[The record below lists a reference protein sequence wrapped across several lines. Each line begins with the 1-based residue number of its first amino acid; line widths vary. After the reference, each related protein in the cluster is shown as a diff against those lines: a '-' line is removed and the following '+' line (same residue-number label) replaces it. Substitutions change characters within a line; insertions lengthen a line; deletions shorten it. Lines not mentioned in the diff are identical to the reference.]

1 MSESRATVVMIGTKS
16 IQKERRVDPERRE
29 QSAQEPRTPEA
40 YRQEKH
46 GQEKHG
52 QEKHGPDFAFLANSI
67 PQLVWTS
74 DANGY
79 CDYFNQR
86 WFDYTGTTFEQ
97 SAGNGWQYVIHPE
110 DLDAVSHAWQQANR
124 TGQECVVEHRLRHR
138 DGEYRWNLMKAMP
151 MRATDGT
158 IVRWFGT
165 CTDIQEQKDAA
176 ALQQQRTREL
186 AKAKLKSH
194 LAHEINNPLNAT
206 MNLLY
211 LAQIFPRRAA
221 GFVKI
226 AEEQVAKIAGL
237 TREILES
244 R

>member
-1 MSESRATVVMIGTKS
+1 MSESRATVVMIGTKP
-16 IQKERRVDPERRE
+16 IQKERRMNEELRE
-29 QSAQEPRTPEA
+29 EKTQAEA
-40 YRQEKH
+40 
-46 GQEKHG
+46 
-52 QEKHGPDFAFLANSI
+52 HGPDFAFLANAI

-74 DANGY
+74 DAHSY

-97 SAGNGWQYVIHPE
+97 SAGNGWQYVIHPD
-110 DLDAVSHAWQQANR
+110 DLDAVLRAWQQANR

-138 DGEYRWNLMKAMP
+138 SGEYRWNLTKAMP
-151 MRATDGT
+151 MRATDGS

-176 ALQQQRTREL
+176 SLQQQRTREV
-186 AKAKLKSH
+186 AKAKLRSH

-211 LAQIFPRRAA
+211 LAQIFPKRAA
-221 GFVKI
+221 GFVKV
-226 AEEQVAKIAGL
+226 AEEQVGKIAAL
-237 TREILES
+237 TREILAQQ
-244 R
+244 

>member
-1 MSESRATVVMIGTKS
+1 MSESRATVVVIGNKPAQS
-16 IQKERRVDPERRE
+16 ERRVAVDRRE
-29 QSAQEPRTPEA
+29 PVSNET
-40 YRQEKH
+40 
-46 GQEKHG
+46 
-52 QEKHGPDFAFLANSI
+52 HGPDFAFLANSI

-74 DANGY
+74 DAEGF

-86 WFDYTGTTFEQ
+86 WFDYTGSTFEQ

-110 DLDAVSHAWQQANR
+110 DLDAVSHAWKQANR

-138 DGEYRWNLMKAMP
+138 SGEYRWNLMKAMP
-151 MRATDGT
+151 MRAMDGT
-158 IVRWFGT
+158 ITRWFGT

-176 ALQQQRTREL
+176 SLQQQRTREV
-186 AKAKLKSH
+186 AKAKVRSH

-211 LAQIFPRRAA
+211 LAQIFPKRAH
-221 GFVKI
+221 GFVEAAETEVRKI
-226 AEEQVAKIAGL
+226 AEI
-237 TREILES
+237 TRRILAE